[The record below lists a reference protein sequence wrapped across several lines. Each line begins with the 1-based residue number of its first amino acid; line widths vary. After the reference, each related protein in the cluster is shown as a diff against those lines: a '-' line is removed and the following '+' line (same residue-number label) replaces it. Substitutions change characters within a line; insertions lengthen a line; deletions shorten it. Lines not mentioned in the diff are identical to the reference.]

1 MQATSLNSGD
11 IRLTVP
17 SQFAVAVFFV
27 VAAELS
33 FASMAVVIKM
43 AAVYL
48 PNESIVFFRNFLVM
62 LFLLPWILPQGKQK
76 LATTIPHLHVFRSL
90 SGLSSMYC
98 YYYAIAHIPLSEA
111 ALLKQTTPFFIP
123 FITFFWFGE
132 RIFMMTIWAI
142 LLGFIGVAVILR
154 PDVSI
159 SSIAWVSVLGS
170 LFAALSKSSI
180 RRMSA
185 TEPSIRIV
193 FYFTTIGALVSAI
206 PMTWAWV
213 TPNFEALLLMFL
225 LGVFGTIA
233 QLCMTKGFKLAPTSQ
248 LAVFTYASI
257 IFATIYGW
265 IFWQEWV
272 TYQFFIGSILI
283 FIAGVL
289 ITKTNK
295 RYAKI

>member
-1 MQATSLNSGD
+1 
-11 IRLTVP
+11 VP
-17 SQFAVAVFFV
+17 SQFYLAIFFII
-27 VAAELS
+27 AAEFTFS
-33 FASMAVVIKM
+33 SMAVVIKM
-43 AAVYL
+43 AATHL
-48 PNESIVFFRNFLVM
+48 PNESIVFFRNFFVM
-62 LFLLPWILPQGKQK
+62 LFLLPWILPQSKQK
-76 LATTIPHLHVFRSL
+76 LATDIPHLHILRSL

-111 ALLKQTTPFFIP
+111 ALLKQTAPFFIP
-123 FITFFWFGE
+123 LITFFWFGE
-132 RIFMMTIWAI
+132 QIFMMAIWAI
-142 LLGFIGVAVILR
+142 LLGFIGVIIILR
-154 PDVSI
+154 PEVNL
-159 SSIAWVSVLGS
+159 SSIAWISVLGS

-193 FYFTTIGALVSAI
+193 FYFTTIGTIISAI
-206 PMTWAWV
+206 PMIWAWV
-213 TPNFEALLLMFL
+213 TPNYETWILMFL

-265 IFWQEWV
+265 IFWQEWID
-272 TYQFFIGSILI
+272 YRFFMGTILI

-289 ITKTNK
+289 ITSTNK
-295 RYAKI
+295 RYAKT